1 MDVRNLTDPNDLAVF
16 KASIKIADARS
27 GTLMRLCEMRSG
39 NVLKYVGTA
48 SVVRDMDRLTTELEG
63 EGAAIN
69 FWGFSYGTVIGSY
82 LVNM

>member
-16 KASIKIADARS
+16 KASLKIADARNEI
-27 GTLMRLCEMRSG
+27 LVRMCENRTG
-39 NVLKYVGTA
+39 DALKYIGTA
-48 SVVRDMDRLTTELEG
+48 SVVRDIDRLTTELEG

-69 FWGFSYGTVIGSY
+69 FWGFSYGTVIASY

>member
-1 MDVRNLTDPNDLAVF
+1 MDIRNLTDPNDLAVF
-16 KASIKIADARS
+16 KASLKIADARS
-27 GTLMRLCEMRSG
+27 GTLMRLCEMQSG